1 MKRIKRKNRENLGCP
16 DFSLDT
22 IASSLYIINEN
33 DYHLLQGDENL
44 PRRRCARHGLREQV
58 DRWTL
63 PRDVILD
70 ILSSSKGHLSAKE
83 IYDALYSTHPGIGLT
98 TVYRT
103 LELFQRLGV
112 VQKIT
117 TPDGQARYELKTEE
131 NKGHHHHLI
140 CLRCGKIIDYDD
152 FAEEEL
158 ELVKKT
164 EKALSKKHN
173 FSILDHHIEFLG
185 LCEKCRKAAGE
196 I

>member
-1 MKRIKRKNRENLGCP
+1 LPGRHQLKR
-16 DFSLDT
+16 
-22 IASSLYIINEN
+22 
-33 DYHLLQGDENL
+33 Q
-44 PRRRCARHGLREQV
+44 LRERV
-58 DRWTL
+58 SRWTQ

-70 ILSSSKGHLSAKE
+70 ILGRSKEHLSAKE

-103 LELFQRLGV
+103 LELFRRLGFI
-112 VQKIT
+112 QKVAS
-117 TPDGQARYELKTEE
+117 PDGQARYELRTEE

-140 CLRCGKIIDYDD
+140 CLRCGKIIDYQD

-164 EKALSKKHN
+164 EKALAQKHN
-173 FSILDHHIEFLG
+173 FLILDHNIEFLG
-185 LCEKCRKAAGE
+185 LCDKCRQAAGD